1 MMGGITLK
9 RFFEIPI
16 SKKQIP
22 NKIQINSKLQLQV
35 TKTIMFGISILAHW
49 NLFVIWYLPA
59 CR

>member
-1 MMGGITLK
+1 MTGGAITLK

-22 NKIQINSKLQLQV
+22 NKFQA
-35 TKTIMFGISILAHW
+35 SITNDQNDYIWDSNFAHW